1 LMVDGAAVEA
11 PFLMTMTGL
20 AGKVSPEA
28 RA

>member
-1 LMVDGAAVEA
+1 LTVDGVTVEA